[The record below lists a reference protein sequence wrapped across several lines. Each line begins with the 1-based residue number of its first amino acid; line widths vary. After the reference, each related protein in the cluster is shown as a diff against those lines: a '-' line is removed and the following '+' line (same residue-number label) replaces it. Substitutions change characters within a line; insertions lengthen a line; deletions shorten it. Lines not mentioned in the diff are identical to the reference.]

1 MNWKV
6 KLVLSVFV
14 FLVSGLVCLLA
25 MECTLCGIWSARDLV
40 AMAAWPCMH
49 WVFGV
54 PFPGYDRAAALASPW
69 FWEALAAV
77 LLWLFARQFWTSGRR
92 PVWLAAAAVA
102 VWWLAGLF
110 LVWVSIV
117 ASC

>member
-1 MNWKV
+1 MNRKG

-14 FLVSGLVCLLA
+14 FLVSGVVCLIA
-25 MECTLCGIWSARDLV
+25 MDCTVLWSARDLAAIV
-40 AMAAWPCMH
+40 AWPCMH
-49 WVFGV
+49 WIYGV
-54 PFPGYDRAAALASPW
+54 PFPGFDRAAVLISPW
-69 FWEALAAV
+69 WWEALAAV

-92 PVWLAAAAVA
+92 AVWLAAAAVA